1 MRESARHLV
10 ALQGRQEHKKQ
21 AGSHRP
27 DKKKEEVPMKKRALV
42 TATLF
47 VFSLIVAAQVAQA
60 DEPMLVNIPFAFVAG
75 NVTLPA
81 GEYRVQKLDENS
93 AVVLIR
99 CSEPSAAAMVLS
111 NATQA
116 KQLQTQSKLIFNRY
130 GNRYF
135 LSQVWKAG
143 SIRGR
148 QLSKS
153 PREKEISQAARM
165 ETKSE
170 VTLVAGLTPAHR

>member
-1 MRESARHLV
+1 
-10 ALQGRQEHKKQ
+10 
-21 AGSHRP
+21 
-27 DKKKEEVPMKKRALV
+27 MKKRAFV

-47 VFSLIVAAQVAQA
+47 VLSIIVAAQVAQA

-81 GEYRVQKLDENS
+81 GDYRVQKLDENS

-99 CSEPSAAAMVLS
+99 CSDAHETAMVLS
-111 NATQA
+111 NAAQA
-116 KQLQTQSKLIFNRY
+116 KQPQTQSKLIFNQY

-135 LSQVWKAG
+135 LSQVWTAG

-148 QLSKS
+148 QLLKS
-153 PREKEISQAARM
+153 RREKEIAQSARI
-165 ETKSE
+165 ETKGE
-170 VTLVAGLTPAHR
+170 VTLVARLAPTNP

>member
-1 MRESARHLV
+1 
-10 ALQGRQEHKKQ
+10 
-21 AGSHRP
+21 
-27 DKKKEEVPMKKRALV
+27 MKKRAFV

-47 VFSLIVAAQVAQA
+47 VLSIIVAAQVAQA

-81 GEYRVQKLDENS
+81 GEYRVQKLDGNS

-99 CSEPSAAAMVLS
+99 CSDATASAMVVTH
-111 NATQA
+111 AAQA
-116 KQLQTQSKLIFNRY
+116 KELQTESKLIFNQY

-135 LSQVWKAG
+135 LSQVWTAG

-148 QLSKS
+148 QLLKS
-153 PREKEISQAARM
+153 PQEKEISQVARI

-170 VTLVAGLTPAHR
+170 FTLVARLIPARP

>member
-1 MRESARHLV
+1 
-10 ALQGRQEHKKQ
+10 
-21 AGSHRP
+21 
-27 DKKKEEVPMKKRALV
+27 MKTRAFV

-47 VFSLIVAAQVAQA
+47 VLSFLVAAQVVQA

-81 GEYRVQKLDENS
+81 GEYRVQKLDRNP

-99 CSEPSAAAMVLS
+99 CSDTSAAAMVMS
-111 NATQA
+111 NAAQA
-116 KQLQTQSKLIFNRY
+116 KETQTQSKLVFNRY

-135 LSQVWKAG
+135 LSQVWTSG

-148 QLSKS
+148 QLLKS
-153 PREKEISQAARM
+153 SREKEISQLARI

-170 VTLVAGLTPAHR
+170 VTLVARLSPARP